1 LHSITFSLETSRI
14 ITRAWQWIAAS
25 FSPPPLFILKSKSFL
40 ILFFLAGV
48 SKKIKKSREK
58 N

>member
-1 LHSITFSLETSRI
+1 VPGNGLQQVL
-14 ITRAWQWIAAS
+14 AP
-25 FSPPPLFILKSKSFL
+25 PPPLFILKSKSFL

-48 SKKIKKSREK
+48 SKKIKKLREK

>member
-1 LHSITFSLETSRI
+1 VPGNGLQQVL
-14 ITRAWQWIAAS
+14 A
-25 FSPPPLFILKSKSFL
+25 PPPLFILKSKSFL